1 MEIILGI
8 VIAIALCC
16 WLLLKCFCGAA
27 VAVQGYFH
35 NSLLTQDCCFCS
47 GFSSSGWCIAFC
59 AFSHP
64 RTGTYPSLLNAE
76 LHIPGSCGLRNSQ
89 FFLRDCRPFC
99 VSPWVLSGLVFIIIF
114 IFLHH
119 RTLKTNIFWENIYYN
134 S

>member
-89 FFLRDCRPFC
+89 FFLRDCHPFC
-99 VSPWVLSGLVFIIIF
+99 VSSWVLSGLVFIIIF

-119 RTLKTNIFWENIYYN
+119 RTLKNSIFWENIYYN